1 MIFFQILE
9 NHIWSHLEPF
19 LVFIQNVEY
28 ARKPGRTYVEITILN
43 FSMIIITTIT
53 TIIKTIKLQNPM
65 QKLKR
70 TDRMTG
76 GQSKTI
82 SSTPPFRAPLIIDN
96 FLPLLRH

>member
-28 ARKPGRTYVEITILN
+28 ARKPGCTYIELTN
-43 FSMIIITTIT
+43 FIMIIITTIT

-76 GQSKTI
+76 GQSKAI
-82 SSTPPFRAPLIIDN
+82 SSTPPFGAPLIVDN
-96 FLPLLRH
+96 FLPSLRH